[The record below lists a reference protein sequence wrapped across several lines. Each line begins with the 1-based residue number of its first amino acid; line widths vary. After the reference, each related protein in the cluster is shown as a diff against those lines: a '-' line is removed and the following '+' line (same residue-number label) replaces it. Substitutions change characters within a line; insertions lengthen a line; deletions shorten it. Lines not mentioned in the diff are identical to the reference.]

1 MSEYLGSVA
10 ASESGWGS
18 SVHCGQTEA
27 MRLSV
32 LDQTPI
38 PAGST
43 AGEALRN
50 SVDLAGHAERLG
62 YHRYWVAEHHNTLGL
77 AGSAPEILVA
87 HIAEATESIRVGTG
101 GVMLPHYSPLKVAEA
116 FNVLSAL
123 HPGRIDLG
131 LGRAPGSD
139 QVTAVAL
146 SQVRQ
151 PPSAA
156 HYPAMV
162 AELDGWLRN
171 ALPEDSPFRGR
182 VTATPVVEEPSPIW
196 LLGSSP
202 DSAALAAHFGLPL
215 AFADFITMSDGPS
228 IAQAYR
234 RQYDPEGHNPEP
246 YVLVAASVICAAT
259 DAEAEA
265 LAEPVR
271 LWRQRG
277 LSGPIPSPEETAA
290 HRQGPLDIPAQRK
303 PMIIGSPATVRAG
316 VQEMTRAYGADEFMA
331 VTIVWGHEDRVR
343 SYELL
348 AEAFAR

>member
-1 MSEYLGSVA
+1 
-10 ASESGWGS
+10 
-18 SVHCGQTEA
+18 

-38 PAGST
+38 PSGST
-43 AGEALRN
+43 AGQALRN
-50 SVDLAGHAERLG
+50 SIDLACHTEQLG

-77 AGSAPEILVA
+77 AGSAPEILVG

-101 GVMLPHYSPLKVAEA
+101 GVMLPHYSPLKVAES
-116 FNVLSAL
+116 FKVLSAL

-146 SQVRQ
+146 SQAKQ

-171 ALPEDSPFRGR
+171 TLPTESPFRGR
-182 VTATPVVEEPSPIW
+182 VTATPVVEEPPPIW

-215 AFADFITMSDGPS
+215 AFADFITMGDGPA

-234 RQYDPEGHNPEP
+234 RQYDREARNPEP
-246 YVLVAASVICAAT
+246 YVLVAASVICAET

-265 LAEPVR
+265 LAEPVK

-277 LSGPIPSPEETAA
+277 LSGPIPSPDETAA
-290 HRQGPLDIPAQRK
+290 HQPGPLDVPPQRK
-303 PMIIGSPATVRAG
+303 PMIVGSPTTVRKG
-316 VQEMTRAYGADEFMA
+316 VDELTRAYGADEFMA
-331 VTIVWGHEDRVR
+331 VTIVWGHDDRIR

-348 AEAFAR
+348 ADAFAL

>member
-1 MSEYLGSVA
+1 
-10 ASESGWGS
+10 
-18 SVHCGQTEA
+18 

-38 PAGST
+38 PSGST

-50 SVDLAGHAERLG
+50 SIDLARHSERLG

-77 AGSAPEILVA
+77 AGSAPEILVG

-116 FNVLSAL
+116 FKVLSAL

-139 QVTAVAL
+139 PVTAVAL
-146 SQVRQ
+146 SQVKE

-171 ALPEDSPFRGR
+171 TLPAESPFRGR
-182 VTATPVVEEPSPIW
+182 VTATPVVEEPPPIW

-215 AFADFITMSDGPS
+215 AFADFITMGDGPS

-234 RQYDPEGHNPEP
+234 RQYDPEARNPEP
-246 YVLVAASVICAAT
+246 YVLVAASVICAET

-265 LAEPVR
+265 LAEPVK

-277 LSGPIPSPEETAA
+277 LSGPIPSPDETAA
-290 HRQGPLDIPAQRK
+290 HQPGPLDIPPQRK
-303 PMIIGSPATVRAG
+303 PMIVGSPTTVREG
-316 VQEMTRAYGADEFMA
+316 VEELTRDYGADEFMA
-331 VTIVWGHEDRVR
+331 VTIVWGHDDRIR

-348 AEAFAR
+348 ADAFAL

>member
-1 MSEYLGSVA
+1 
-10 ASESGWGS
+10 
-18 SVHCGQTEA
+18 

-38 PAGST
+38 PSGST

-50 SVDLAGHAERLG
+50 SIDLARHAERLG

-77 AGSAPEILVA
+77 AGSAPEILVG
-87 HIAEATESIRVGTG
+87 HIAEATTTIRVGTG
-101 GVMLPHYSPLKVAEA
+101 GVMLPHYAPLKVAEA
-116 FNVLSAL
+116 FKVLSAL
-123 HPGRIDLG
+123 HPDRIDLG

-146 SQVRQ
+146 SQIKQ

-171 ALPEDSPFRGR
+171 TLPDDSPFRGR
-182 VTATPVVEEPSPIW
+182 VTATPVVDEPPPIW

-215 AFADFITMSDGPS
+215 AFADFITMSDGPA

-234 RQYDPEGHNPEP
+234 RQYDPEARNPEP
-246 YVLVAASVICAAT
+246 YVLVAASVICAET
-259 DAEAEA
+259 DDEAEA
-265 LAEPVR
+265 LAQPVK

-277 LSGPIPSPEETAA
+277 LSGPIPTPDETAT
-290 HRQGPLDIPAQRK
+290 HRPGPLDIPPQRK
-303 PMIIGSPATVRAG
+303 PMIVGSPATVKAG
-316 VQEMTRAYGADEFMA
+316 IEEMTRAYGADEFMA
-331 VTIVWGHEDRVR
+331 VTIVWGHADRVR

-348 AEAFAR
+348 AEAFAS